1 MNLSRYRN
9 SVLFVLLSF
18 IWGSSFVA
26 IETGLRSFPPVLF
39 AALRYD
45 VASVVMLAVV
55 GELAA
60 RKDDYRW
67 RPASRPEWLLVGIG
81 GVFIFGLYLALIF
94 TGQQYVTSGV
104 AAVVLSLKPVVTPL
118 FAVTLLPNERFGP
131 LQIGGVLI
139 ALVGVIVVANPTSL
153 GGGTVG
159 VGLLFVAALVF
170 AIASVLT
177 QKIRTTLPTITQQT
191 WMMVVGALFLHVTS
205 AAIRG
210 VPSVSP
216 SPSALAS
223 LAYLALVA
231 SIAGY
236 FVYFDLLE
244 RIGAS
249 EANLVNYVVPVV
261 ATLFGWLL
269 LGEPITESTILGFL
283 VIVAG
288 FVLLKW
294 ATLKRGVV
302 AARRPSRTLPGG
314 SSPETVVVSG
324 NVYYRH

>member
-9 SVLFVLLSF
+9 SVLFVLLSV

-26 IETGLRSFPPVLF
+26 IEAGLRTFPPVLF

-45 VASVVMLAVV
+45 VASVVMLVVVV
-55 GELAA
+55 GLGIRRES
-60 RKDDYRW
+60 YQW
-67 RPASRPEWLLVGIG
+67 RPATRTDWLYVAIG
-81 GVFIFGLYLALIF
+81 GVFLFGFYLALVF

-104 AAVVLSLKPVVTPL
+104 SAVVLSLKPVVTPL
-118 FAVTLLPNERFGP
+118 FAVTLLPSERFGRF
-131 LQIGGVLI
+131 QIAGVVV
-139 ALVGVIVVANPTSL
+139 ALLGVVVVANPTSL

-170 AIASVLT
+170 AVASVLT
-177 QKIRTTLPTITQQT
+177 QKIQTTLPVLTQQT
-191 WMMVVGALFLHVTS
+191 WMMVVGAVFLHATS

-216 SPSALAS
+216 SPTALVS
-223 LAYLALVA
+223 LAYLAFVV
-231 SIAGY
+231 SIVGY

-244 RIGAS
+244 KIGAS

-269 LGEPITESTILGFL
+269 LGEPITENTILGFL

-302 AARRPSRTLPGG
+302 AVRRPSRSLPGG
-314 SSPETVVVSG
+314 SSSETVVVSG
-324 NVYYRH
+324 NVYYRQ

>member
-1 MNLSRYRN
+1 MNVARYRN
-9 SVLFVLLSF
+9 TVLFVLLSL

-26 IETGLRSFPPVLF
+26 IETGLRAFPPVLF

-45 VASVVMLAVV
+45 VASAVMLAVV
-55 GELAA
+55 AGLGI
-60 RKDDYRW
+60 RRDDFQW
-67 RPASRPEWLLVGIG
+67 RPAMRTDWLLVVIG

-118 FAVTLLPNERFGP
+118 FAVTLLPNERFGR
-131 LQIGGVLI
+131 LQVAGVLI
-139 ALVGVIVVANPTSL
+139 ALLGVIVVANPTSL

-170 AIASVLT
+170 AVASVLT
-177 QKIRTTLPTITQQT
+177 QKIGTTLPTLTQQA
-191 WMMVVGALFLHVTS
+191 WMMVVGALFLHATS
-205 AAIRG
+205 AVIRG

-216 SPSALAS
+216 TPSALVS
-223 LAYLALVA
+223 LAYLAFVA
-231 SIAGY
+231 SVVGY

-269 LGEPITESTILGFL
+269 LGEPITDSTILGFL

-288 FVLLKW
+288 FILLKW

-302 AARRPSRTLPGG
+302 AVRRPSRSVPGG
-314 SSPETVVVSG
+314 SSSDTVVVSG
-324 NVYYRH
+324 NVYYRR